1 MIKVLII
8 EDEDLAANRL
18 IDLLKQ
24 IEPDMDIKGPI
35 DSVEQSIQYL
45 RRNTQPELLFLDIQL
60 ADGKSFSIFE
70 QVKVNVPI
78 IFTTAY
84 DEYAIRAF
92 ELNSIDYLL
101 KPVSMEKLRLA
112 LDKFKKI
119 NAYYNHDEFN
129 GQLNSL
135 LQSIK
140 LQAEPTYKTRFLVNK
155 GDVLLPV
162 TVAETAYFYA
172 EDKAV
177 FLVSADN
184 KKYLI
189 NYSLDELEDKLDPK
203 LFFRVNRQFI
213 CSIKAISKAHNYFN
227 YRLKLALQPE
237 PGTDVIVSKSRTGEF
252 KEWMEK

>member
-1 MIKVLII
+1 MIKALVI

-18 IDLLKQ
+18 INLLQQ
-24 IEPDMDIKGPI
+24 IEPDIDIAGPI
-35 DSVEQSIQYL
+35 DSVEQTILYL
-45 RRNTQPELLFLDIQL
+45 QKNQQPDLLFLDIQL
-60 ADGKSFSIFE
+60 ADGKSFSIFD

-101 KPVSMEKLRLA
+101 KPVSLEKLRAA

-119 NAYYNHDEFN
+119 SAYYQHDNFN

-155 GDVLLPV
+155 GDVLLPI
-162 TVAETAYFYA
+162 TVDETAYFYA

-177 FLVSADN
+177 FLVTAEN

-189 NYSLDELEDKLDPK
+189 NFSLEELEDKLDPK

-213 CSIKAISKAHNYFN
+213 CSIKAIFKAHNYFN

-237 PGTDVIVSKSRTGEF
+237 PGTEVIVSKSKTSEF
-252 KEWMEK
+252 KAWMER